1 MKVLVLW
8 SNNIQPNL
16 GVRALAHGSEA
27 LVKLAFPQADV
38 RFRGLGAEGDGP
50 INIGHIKPLLKER
63 VVGRKGLME
72 WLSSFDLVLDTRAGD
87 SFTDIYGMRRLAQM
101 SVISEFARQAGV
113 PVALGPQTIGPFQ
126 SARARLIAKRVL
138 QKSDIVMTRDPKSAE
153 AAAKLGRPV
162 DVVATDVVFAL
173 PRPEV
178 ARSRDVM
185 LNVSGLL
192 WEENPHVP
200 FGHYRD
206 TVVNLVRTLEA
217 EGRSVSLLTHVLPA
231 PTKAATDSDLH
242 AVQNLDRIL
251 GGSREL
257 LVPEDLWDVRRMVAS
272 ASVVVGAR
280 MHACLNALSV
290 GTPAVPMAYS
300 RKFAPLLD
308 ALGWKHTVNVNEP
321 QAARMIRD
329 RANHV
334 DLASTLPSALT
345 TAGDRIQDA
354 VRALRTIG

>member
-8 SNNIQPNL
+8 ANNIQPNL

-27 LVKLAFPQADV
+27 LVKLAFPEADV

-50 INIGHIKPLLKER
+50 INIGHLKPLLKER
-63 VVGRKGLME
+63 VVGRRGLME
-72 WLSSFDLVLDTRAGD
+72 WLSSFDLVVDTRAGD
-87 SFTDIYGMRRLAQM
+87 SFTDIYGMRRLVQM
-101 SVISEFARQAGV
+101 SVIGEFARQAGV
-113 PVALGPQTIGPFQ
+113 AVALGPQTIGPFK
-126 SARARLIAKRVL
+126 SARARLVAKRVL
-138 QKSDIVMTRDPKSAE
+138 HRSDIVMTRDPRSAE
-153 AAAKLGRPV
+153 AAAKLGRPA

-178 ARSRDVM
+178 ARSRDVV

-206 TVVNLVRTLEA
+206 TVVDLVRTLEA
-217 EGRSVSLLTHVLPA
+217 EGRNVSLLAHVLPA
-231 PTKAATDSDLH
+231 PTKDSTDSDLH
-242 AVQNLDRIL
+242 AVESLDRIL

-300 RKFAPLLD
+300 RKFSPLLD
-308 ALGWKHTVNVNEP
+308 ALGWKHTVDARELD
-321 QAARMIRD
+321 AARMVRD
-329 RANHV
+329 RMTNS
-334 DLASTLPSALT
+334 DLAATLPHAIT
-345 TAGDRIQDA
+345 TAGERIQHA
-354 VRALRTIG
+354 VQALRTIG